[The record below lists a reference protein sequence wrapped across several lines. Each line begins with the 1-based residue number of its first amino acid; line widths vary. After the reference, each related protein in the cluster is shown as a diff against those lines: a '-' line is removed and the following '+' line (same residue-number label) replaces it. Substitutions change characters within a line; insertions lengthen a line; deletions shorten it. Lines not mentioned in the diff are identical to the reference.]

1 MIQLLAGGKL
11 AINKREAARYAGMHG
26 GVAEDI
32 KPLFESCEKE
42 LSGVLSPRACFD
54 IFDIS
59 SEGEEI
65 DLGFGKVKSRALSE
79 NLRGCDKIALFA
91 ATIGAGAD
99 RLILKYGKVS
109 PVRALVLDAL
119 ASAAAESWCNEVN
132 GVISSQFS
140 SSRPRF
146 SCGYGDLPLSLQ
158 ADIFRALQVTKMLGV
173 TLSDDFFMTPVKS
186 VTAIIGVK

>member
-11 AINKREAARYAGMHG
+11 VLNKREAARYAGMHG
-26 GVAEDI
+26 GVGKDL

-42 LSGVLSPRACFD
+42 LLPVLSPRACFD
-54 IFDIS
+54 VFDIKIS
-59 SEGEEI
+59 GDET
-65 DLGFGKVKSRALSE
+65 DFGFAKVKSRNLAE
-79 NLRGCDKIALFA
+79 NLRSLNKAAVFA
-91 ATIGAGAD
+91 ATVGAGAD
-99 RLILKYGKVS
+99 RLIIKYGKTS
-109 PVRALVLDAL
+109 PSRALVLDAL

-146 SCGYGDLPLSLQ
+146 SCGYGDLPLSFQ
-158 ADIFRALQVTKMLGV
+158 ADIFRALTVTKILGV

-186 VTAIIGVK
+186 VTAIIGVE